1 MMLELYTS
9 AFCGPCHAARAV
21 VAEANGLVPSLVV
34 DEADVAARPADAE
47 RREVRSTPTIVVTR
61 DDGEV
66 VFRSPGVPTLDRLLG
81 ALALAI

>member
-21 VAEANGLVPSLVV
+21 VAEARALVPSLVV
-34 DEADVAARPADAE
+34 DEADVAARPDQAE
-47 RREVRSTPTIVVTR
+47 RRDVRSTPTLVVTR

-81 ALALAI
+81 ALALAV

>member
-21 VAEANGLVPSLVV
+21 VAEARALVPSLVV
-34 DEADVAARPADAE
+34 DEADVAARPEQAE
-47 RREVRSTPTIVVTR
+47 RRDVRSTPTLVVTR

-81 ALALAI
+81 ALALAV

>member
-21 VAEANGLVPSLVV
+21 VAEARALVPSLVV
-34 DEADVAARPADAE
+34 DEADVAARPDQAE
-47 RREVRSTPTIVVTR
+47 RRDVRSTPTLVVTR

-66 VFRSPGVPTLDRLLG
+66 VFRSSGVPTLDRLLG
-81 ALALAI
+81 ALALAV

>member
-21 VAEANGLVPSLVV
+21 VAEARALVPSLVV
-34 DEADVAARPADAE
+34 DEADVAARPDQAE
-47 RREVRSTPTIVVTR
+47 RRGVRSTPTLVVTR

-81 ALALAI
+81 ALARAV

>member
-21 VAEANGLVPSLVV
+21 VAEARVLVPSLVV
-34 DEADVAARPADAE
+34 DEADVAARPEQAE
-47 RREVRSTPTIVVTR
+47 RRDVRSTPTLVVTR

-81 ALALAI
+81 ALALAV

>member
-21 VAEANGLVPSLVV
+21 VAEARALVPSLVV
-34 DEADVAARPADAE
+34 DESDVATRPEAAE
-47 RREVRSTPTIVVTR
+47 RRDVRSTPTIVVTR

-81 ALALAI
+81 ALALAV

>member
-1 MMLELYTS
+1 MKLELYTS

-21 VAEANGLVPSLVV
+21 VAEARALVPSLVV
-34 DEADVAARPADAE
+34 DEADVAARPEQAE
-47 RREVRSTPTIVVTR
+47 RRDVRSTPTLVVTR

-81 ALALAI
+81 ALALAV

>member
-21 VAEANGLVPSLVV
+21 VAEARALVPGLSV
-34 DEADVAARPADAE
+34 DEADVAHRPGDAE
-47 RREVRSTPTIVVTR
+47 ARDVRSTPTIVVSR

-66 VFRSPGVPTLDRLLG
+66 VFRAEGAPTLDKLLG
-81 ALALAI
+81 ALALAL

>member
-21 VAEANGLVPSLVV
+21 VAEARALVPSLVV
-34 DEADVAARPADAE
+34 DEADVAARPDQAE
-47 RREVRSTPTIVVTR
+47 HRDVRSTPTLVVTR

-81 ALALAI
+81 ALALAV

>member
-21 VAEANGLVPSLVV
+21 VAEAKALVPSLVV
-34 DEADVAARPADAE
+34 DEADVAARPEAAE
-47 RREVRSTPTIVVTR
+47 RRDVRSTPTIVITR

-81 ALALAI
+81 ALSLAI